1 MNRRI
6 LLSSLAFAAAAWV
19 SILPASALPIPK
31 DRYMV
36 ELKGGIPADVE
47 SLVAGAGG
55 KVERIHPQIGYITVR
70 AADEGFAERMAKRPG
85 VVGVYD
91 NVRVKVEPIQIQGP
105 ALRMPARTAAATA
118 DPTEA
123 EMFACQW
130 QLDKIDAP
138 EAWAQG
144 ALGSPL
150 AKVAI
155 LDSGIDPNHIELQGR
170 VDLDQSVT
178 LVPAGSSACG
188 AEDEDTINDY
198 LGHGSVMASM
208 VSTNGINMASIAPE
222 TQVVMVK
229 IIDCAGQ
236 GDFPDMVAGI
246 LYAADLDDV
255 SVISLSVGG
264 FVKRNE
270 PGAKRVMR
278 AMRDAVDYAF
288 SKGKL
293 VVTVAGNQAVDLRR
307 IRPLVALP
315 TESGEAV
322 GVFATDFKDDLTSY
336 SNWGFPGAWIGAPGG
351 DNVPPPRP
359 LPGCSLPAEQQGRIL
374 GICSG
379 FVCDGATDAYIT
391 ARGTSISAPLVGG
404 VAALVDGEVGGVM
417 DGRALKIRLKNRAD
431 DLGERGL
438 DGVYGHGRV
447 NAGRAVNH

>member
-6 LLSSLAFAAAAWV
+6 LLGSLAFAAAACV
-19 SILPASALPIPK
+19 AILPASALPIRN

-36 ELKGGIPADVE
+36 ELKEGIPADVE
-47 SLVAGAGG
+47 SVVARAGG

-70 AADEGFAERMAKRPG
+70 AEDEGFAGRMAQRTG
-85 VVGVYD
+85 VVGVYG
-91 NVRVKVEPIQIQGP
+91 NVKIKVEPILSQG
-105 ALRMPARTAAATA
+105 AAFRMPAKTAAATG
-118 DPTEA
+118 DPTDA
-123 EMFACQW
+123 TMFPCQW
-130 QLDKIDAP
+130 QLDNIDAP

-155 LDSGIDPNHIELQGR
+155 LDSGVDPEHIELQGR
-170 VDLDQSVT
+170 IDLDESIS
-178 LVPAGSSACG
+178 LVPSGSSECG
-188 AEDEDTINDY
+188 AEDEDTIDDY
-198 LGHGSVMASM
+198 LGHGTFMAST
-208 VSTNGINMASIAPE
+208 VSTNGINMAAIAPE
-222 TQVVMVK
+222 TQIVSVK
-229 IIDCAGQ
+229 IINCVGQ

-246 LYAADLDDV
+246 LYAADLEDV

-264 FVKRNE
+264 FVKRND
-270 PGAKRVMR
+270 PGAKQVMR

-293 VVTVAGNQAVDLRR
+293 VVTVAGNQATDLRH

-351 DNVPPPRP
+351 DNEPPRRP
-359 LPGCSLPAEQQGRIL
+359 FPGCSLPASQQGRIL
-374 GICSG
+374 GVCSG
-379 FVCDGATDAYIT
+379 FVCDSHDQYIT
-391 ARGTSISAPLVGG
+391 GRGTSISAPLVGG
-404 VAALVDGEVGGVM
+404 VAALVDGEANGAM

-438 DGVYGHGRV
+438 DGIYGHGRV